1 MAGPVGRRRCTS
13 RPRRAG
19 FATDK
24 TVRAGRGR
32 REGFS
37 RRRDAREVRPGGVE
51 GRADP
56 PGCIVRPVADWKV
69 VKAWNHEADPGGGRD
84 VAKTFV
90 VSDEGREFQI
100 TLEYTGRTAVGEN
113 AAGHAA

>member
-1 MAGPVGRRRCTS
+1 
-13 RPRRAG
+13 
-19 FATDK
+19 
-24 TVRAGRGR
+24 
-32 REGFS
+32 
-37 RRRDAREVRPGGVE
+37 
-51 GRADP
+51 
-56 PGCIVRPVADWKV
+56 VADWKV

-113 AAGHAA
+113 AAGHAARRLLMTVLEQEETPPRRVLVDPDGSYTVIDPASG